1 MDTVAGLRSL
11 HTGDFKL
18 TYTPIGAERG
28 TTETISGDD
37 DQKMI
42 EQALDMGIG
51 EFSISKTSL
60 EDVYLTIVGHRE
72 AIPW

>member
-11 HTGDFKL
+11 HAGDFKL

-28 TTETISGDD
+28 TTETIFGDD

-42 EQALDMGIG
+42 EQARDMGIG
-51 EFSISKTSL
+51 GVLHF
-60 EDVYLTIVGHRE
+60 
-72 AIPW
+72 